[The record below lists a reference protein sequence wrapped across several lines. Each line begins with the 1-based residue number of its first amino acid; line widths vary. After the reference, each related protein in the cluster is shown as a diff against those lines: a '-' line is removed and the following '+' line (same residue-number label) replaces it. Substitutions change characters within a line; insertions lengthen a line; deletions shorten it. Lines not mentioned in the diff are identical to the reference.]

1 LRFFKFFRIWS
12 TFPLQKHFFQK
23 KLKKILKVL
32 EIEPLIKVTLR
43 ELLWFSET
51 SETGYIGKSNGEI
64 TMAVN
69 VNTNVAAMTAQRYLN
84 GANNAQQTSMERL
97 SSGFKINSAK
107 DDAAGLQ
114 ISNRL
119 NVQSRGLD
127 VAVRNANDGISIAQT
142 AEGAMNETTN
152 ILQRMRDLSLQSA
165 NGSNSKSERVAIQE
179 EVTALNDELNRIA
192 ETTSFGGNK
201 LLNGTYATKSFQIG
215 ADNGEAV
222 MLTLNDMRSDNVGM
236 GGTSYQAANG
246 KDKDWTVQAGANDL
260 AITLTDT
267 DGQQQTININAKE
280 GDDIEELATYI
291 NGQTDMVK
299 ASVDQDGQ
307 LQVFAGT
314 DKVEGAVS
322 FGGGLA
328 GELSMGQGQAVTV
341 DTIDVT
347 SVGGAQESVAI
358 IDSALKYVDSHRA
371 ELGAFQNRFNHAIS
385 NLDNINENVNASK
398 SRIKDTDFAKET
410 TALTKSQILSQA
422 SSSILAQAKQTPNSA
437 LNLLG

>member
-1 LRFFKFFRIWS
+1 
-12 TFPLQKHFFQK
+12 
-23 KLKKILKVL
+23 
-32 EIEPLIKVTLR
+32 
-43 ELLWFSET
+43 
-51 SETGYIGKSNGEI
+51 
-64 TMAVN
+64 MAVN
-69 VNTNVAAMTAQRYLN
+69 VNTNVSAMTAQRYLN
-84 GANNAQQTSMERL
+84 NANSAQQTSMERL
-97 SSGFKINSAK
+97 ASGSKINSAK

-201 LLNGTYATKSFQIG
+201 LLNGTHGTKSFQIG

-222 MLTLNDMRSDNVGM
+222 MLELKDMRSDNAQM
-236 GGTSYQAANG
+236 GGKSYQTESA
-246 KDKDWTVQAGANDL
+246 KDKNWNVQAGSNDL
-260 AITLTDT
+260 KMTFTDNF
-267 DGQQQTININAKE
+267 GQTQEIDINAKA

-291 NGQTDMVK
+291 NGQQDSVK
-299 ASVDQDGQ
+299 ASVTEDGK
-307 LQVFAGT
+307 LQMFAGNN
-314 DKVEGAVS
+314 KVDGNVDFS
-322 FGGGLA
+322 GGLA
-328 GELSMGQGQAVTV
+328 GELGIQGGKEVTV

-358 IDSALKYVDSHRA
+358 IDAALKYVDSHRA
-371 ELGAFQNRFNHAIS
+371 ELGAFQNRFDHAIN

-410 TALTKSQILSQA
+410 TQMTKSQILSQA
-422 SSSILAQAKQTPNSA
+422 SSSILAQAKQAPNSA
-437 LNLLG
+437 LSLLG